1 MSGKRW
7 QIGAAAAVGVLLTAG
22 LSRAFQ
28 MTAGEALRM
37 AAIAGGA
44 AAAAGLAGG
53 LALMAGR
60 RLSIG
65 AQAVIAAVTPV
76 VAVGAGAMV
85 AADSMFLTSHDLDAL
100 VVIVA
105 ASATVGVVV
114 AMLLG
119 ARVAAATRSI
129 AAAARRIG
137 DGDLS
142 VEVERPD
149 TSEFGALARELEA
162 MSHRLDEGRARERA
176 LDDSRRELVA
186 WISHDLRTPLAAIRA
201 VTEALEDRVVEDPGT
216 VARYHRTL
224 RAETD
229 RLAGLVDD
237 LFELSRINAGA
248 LRLELNRVALSDV
261 VSDALAAASTVALA
275 KGVRLEG
282 VMDGS
287 PEVPVA
293 THELSRALR
302 NVLENAIRHTPGDG
316 SVSVHAG
323 IEGDLAYVSVADGCG
338 GIPEDDLDR
347 VFDLAFRG
355 EAARTPGPDTGA
367 GLGLAIARGIVE
379 AHHGDISVRNEGP
392 GCRFTLRLP
401 LDRPA

>member
-1 MSGKRW
+1 
-7 QIGAAAAVGVLLTAG
+7 
-22 LSRAFQ
+22 
-28 MTAGEALRM
+28 M

-186 WISHDLRTPLAAIRA
+186 WVSHDLRTPLGAIRA
-201 VTEALEDRVVEDPGT
+201 MAEALEDGVVSDPAT
-216 VARYHRTL
+216 VARYHGQISL
-224 RAETD
+224 EVD
-229 RLAGLVDD
+229 RLACATED
-237 LFELSRINAGA
+237 IHN
-248 LRLELNRVALSDV
+248 
-261 VSDALAAASTVALA
+261 LAC
-275 KGVRLEG
+275 
-282 VMDGS
+282 
-287 PEVPVA
+287 
-293 THELSRALR
+293 
-302 NVLENAIRHTPGDG
+302 
-316 SVSVHAG
+316 
-323 IEGDLAYVSVADGCG
+323 AD
-338 GIPEDDLDR
+338 R
-347 VFDLAFRG
+347 
-355 EAARTPGPDTGA
+355 
-367 GLGLAIARGIVE
+367 
-379 AHHGDISVRNEGP
+379 
-392 GCRFTLRLP
+392 
-401 LDRPA
+401 